1 MPEPGRP
8 TLFLIPAPEK
18 TLSGASIRVGE
29 IMTREVVTVRP
40 EASLQELAYLLSR
53 HQISGAPVMD
63 DQGALLGVVSHS
75 DLADSMARGEDRATV
90 ADIMAP
96 YVYCASEE
104 TGLTELADLMLEK
117 RIHRVLVLR
126 EHRLVGLVSS
136 LDLIRALRNL
146 RVSQADLS
154 PDGSED

>member
-1 MPEPGRP
+1 
-8 TLFLIPAPEK
+8 
-18 TLSGASIRVGE
+18 
-29 IMTREVVTVRP
+29 MTREVVTVRP
-40 EASLQELAYLLSR
+40 GASLQELAYLLSR

-75 DLADSMARGEDRATV
+75 DLADSVARGKGEAATV

-136 LDLIRALRNL
+136 LDLIRALRSL
-146 RVSQADLS
+146 RVSQADSS
-154 PDGSED
+154 PDGSGG